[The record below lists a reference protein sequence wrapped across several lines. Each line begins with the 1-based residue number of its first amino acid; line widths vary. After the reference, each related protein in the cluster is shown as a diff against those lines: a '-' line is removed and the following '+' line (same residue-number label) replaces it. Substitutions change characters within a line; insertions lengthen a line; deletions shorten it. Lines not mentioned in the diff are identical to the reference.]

1 MIQIALNAVVSTLST
16 IFWAKTSLMNKI
28 LGCFAWWLHILNLIT
43 FHLNHLSINYE
54 ILVPLSLYAFF
65 PNLPNT
71 ANFFNS
77 DGSKHSYSNLTK
89 NANAAPSAS
98 PLPAAP
104 CSDHNFSSN
113 EADQSGPGQTDC
125 CWRTNYCNFCSP
137 SSPHPSLVPL
147 CFKFPF
153 STWLIPSTLNKM
165 FSFCPM
171 SCWELARDLK
181 LN

>member
-1 MIQIALNAVVSTLST
+1 MPIWLHCKFNKHLKLFQFWWFRTELWQFNQKAGCVFRQLNATRVRLF
-16 IFWAKTSLMNKI
+16 IGMN
-28 LGCFAWWLHILNLIT
+28 A
-43 FHLNHLSINYE
+43 
-54 ILVPLSLYAFF
+54 PL
-65 PNLPNT
+65 
-71 ANFFNS
+71 
-77 DGSKHSYSNLTK
+77 
-89 NANAAPSAS
+89 NAAPSAT

-104 CSDHNFSSN
+104 RSVLSSDHNFSSN
-113 EADQSGPGQTDC
+113 EADQSGPGQTGC

-181 LN
+181 LNMIVQSTPCTMII